1 MREILKTAGFV
12 GVAVVVLS
20 IAWLSRPAAPTTGAE
35 DQREKRLFPDFNDPL
50 AATSMEIVEFD
61 KATAEVHPF
70 TVAQV
75 DVKKEGKPRWSIPTH
90 QNYPADARDRVADAA
105 SGLMGLTI
113 LEVVGGGPGDHEYYG
128 VLDPD
133 PKKRKGTTT
142 GVGTRVTMKD
152 KRGRVLMSLVVGKE
166 VPDRPGLR
174 YVRKVGEDPVYVVK
188 VSTDKLSSKFK
199 NWIEKDLLKLN
210 AWDVKQVQIRDHSV
224 DELNMELIQRGQ
236 TTLEYDDAAETKWK
250 LAKDEKFQEGKWVP
264 LKMAPD
270 EELNTEKLDA
280 MKNALDD
287 LEIVDVSRKPP
298 GLSSDL
304 KAETGFMKD
313 QQAVQSLARNGFYV
327 ARVGNRVELFSNEG
341 EIRCLMKDG
350 VEYVLRFGEI
360 AGLGSS
366 TPDKKQGEDKGSA
379 GTGLNR
385 YIFVMTEFNPDT
397 VPKPKLEPLP
407 EAKPKP
413 AEGGTPKG
421 EAAPEKAP
429 KQKDAADQ
437 PPAAKPPAEPALD
450 KAGDKSAEEKTGGD
464 PPEENEETPA
474 AEPAKQKADSPS
486 TEEEPAKQKADSP
499 STEEK
504 DGNEA
509 AEGKPEK
516 ADEAAPKKK
525 PETTGGGKADNQSDI
540 ESNREKI
547 KKENQRKQEEYDEK
561 VAAGKKKVTGL
572 NDRFADWYY
581 VISDEVYQKIHLGH
595 DQIVRKKEKKVE
607 KKDGEK
613 VAPDAGDAGTAAKK
627 PAQPTGPVGE
637 FQKLKH
643 EGPGGGE

>member
-1 MREILKTAGFV
+1 MREVLKTAGFV
-12 GVAVVVLS
+12 GAAVVVLS

-75 DVKKEGKPRWSIPTH
+75 DVKGEGKPRWSIPTH
-90 QNYPADARDRVADAA
+90 QNYPADARDQVADAA
-105 SGLMGLTI
+105 SGVMGLTI
-113 LEVVGGGPGDHEYYG
+113 LEVVGDGPSDHEYYG

-133 PKKRKGTTT
+133 PKKRKGTTS

-152 KRGRVLMSLVVGKE
+152 KRGRVLMSLLVGKE

-174 YVRKVGEDPVYVVK
+174 YVRKVDEDPVYVVK

-287 LEIVDVSRKPP
+287 LEIVDVSRKPA
-298 GLSSDL
+298 GLSGDL
-304 KAETGFMKD
+304 KAETDFMNN

-327 ARVGNRVELFSNEG
+327 ARVGKRVELFSNEG

-360 AGLGSS
+360 AGVGSS
-366 TPDKKQGEDKGSA
+366 TPDKKEGEDKGSG

-385 YIFVMTEFNPDT
+385 YIFVMTEFNPDA

-413 AEGGTPKG
+413 AEGETLKSEATPG
-421 EAAPEKAP
+421 EAS

-437 PPAAKPPAEPALD
+437 PPAAKPATDPAPERAD
-450 KAGDKSAEEKTGGD
+450 NKSAEEKTGGD
-464 PPEENEETPA
+464 PPEENEEKPA
-474 AEPAKQKADSPS
+474 AEPAEQK
-486 TEEEPAKQKADSP
+486 TDSP

-504 DGNEA
+504 NGNEA
-509 AEGKPEK
+509 AEGTPET
-516 ADEAAPKKK
+516 ADEAAPKKT
-525 PETTGGGKADNQSDI
+525 PETTGGGKAENQSDI

-561 VAAGKKKVTGL
+561 VAAGKKKVTEL
-572 NDRFADWYY
+572 NNRFADWYY

-613 VAPDAGDAGTAAKK
+613 NAAEVGPDAGTAAKK
-627 PAQPTGPVGE
+627 PEQPTNPVGE